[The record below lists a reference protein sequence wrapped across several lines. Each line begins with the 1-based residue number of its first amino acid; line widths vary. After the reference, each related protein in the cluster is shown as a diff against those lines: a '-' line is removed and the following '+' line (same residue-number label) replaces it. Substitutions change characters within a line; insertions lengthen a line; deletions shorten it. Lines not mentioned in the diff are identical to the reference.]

1 MTAGLSILCALGLR
15 KTGVEIVSC
24 PTCGRCRVDL
34 AAVVQQVKQALKGIE
49 APLTV
54 AVMGCVVNGPGE
66 AKEAD
71 IGIAF
76 APGGCML
83 FKKASCLPV
92 RTIALRA
99 SSGSRR
105 KPERWQRRDKHAVEA
120 LIPEE
125 LLQKSG
131 MTLVKTAYSNHQ
143 NKIFAQFQCESPLE
157 YGELQLV
164 EDCLRKPFERPE
176 ELEAQF
182 VFCGGE
188 NGCSRGRRPKSTC
201 CARWARRTAPF
212 GPCSTR
218 SRCTL
223 TAAP

>member
-1 MTAGLSILCALGLR
+1 MQWR
-15 KTGVEIVSC
+15 
-24 PTCGRCRVDL
+24 
-34 AAVVQQVKQALKGIE
+34 
-49 APLTV
+49 
-54 AVMGCVVNGPGE
+54 
-66 AKEAD
+66 
-71 IGIAF
+71 
-76 APGGCML
+76 
-83 FKKASCLPV
+83 
-92 RTIALRA
+92 
-99 SSGSRR
+99 
-105 KPERWQRRDKHAVEA
+105 A

-188 NGCSRGRRPKSTC
+188 KWLQQGTQTEEYLLRALGEAHSALRPMLHEIALHLDGGALTAVLPSEAACKVLPSEASCKVLPSEEAPSDRPLASALTKAISSSPVMVSFCSRNRAISSNRL
-201 CARWARRTAPF
+201 RWEAKTSLAF
-212 GPCSTR
+212 W
-218 SRCTL
+218 
-223 TAAP
+223 

>member
-1 MTAGLSILCALGLR
+1 MQWR
-15 KTGVEIVSC
+15 
-24 PTCGRCRVDL
+24 
-34 AAVVQQVKQALKGIE
+34 
-49 APLTV
+49 
-54 AVMGCVVNGPGE
+54 
-66 AKEAD
+66 
-71 IGIAF
+71 
-76 APGGCML
+76 
-83 FKKASCLPV
+83 
-92 RTIALRA
+92 
-99 SSGSRR
+99 
-105 KPERWQRRDKHAVEA
+105 A

-188 NGCSRGRRPKSTC
+188 KWLQQGAQTEEYLLRALGEAHSALRPMLHEI
-201 CARWARRTAPF
+201 ALHLDGGA
-212 GPCSTR
+212 
-218 SRCTL
+218 L
-223 TAAP
+223 TAVLPSEAAEIIWKRRQVSEWLAAFVSAHFGVPLAVHTTVEERHALDAENPHEKPKFAVISKESKNTTAEKKPAGPVIFGQKPKGSPC